1 MMGKALIINY
11 DICNGCYNCQL
22 ACKDEHVGNDW
33 TPYTKPQPA
42 TGHFWMKITDMV
54 RGSVPKVRVTYL
66 HDMCQHCDE
75 APCIP
80 ACTAHAIY
88 RRDDGIVIIDPEKCS
103 GHRNCINACPY
114 RVIYF
119 NWDLNIAQKCTMC
132 AHLLDAGWKEPRCV
146 DACPTGALKFGEE
159 KDLKDEL
166 GESEILHPEFETKPR
181 VYYIGLPKSFIAGAV
196 YSPEE
201 DKCIED
207 ATATLTD
214 SNSGEKFTV
223 KTDNYG
229 DFWFEDMKVDHTYS
243 LRIEKDEY
251 DPQEIR
257 DIRTEK
263 DINVGDIKLYR
274 KVAAR
279 KP

>member
-1 MMGKALIINY
+1 MGKALIINY
-11 DICNGCYNCQL
+11 DICNGCYNCVV

-33 TPYTKPQPA
+33 TPYAKPQPG

-54 RGSVPKVRVTYL
+54 RGTVPKVRVTYL
-66 HDMCQHCDE
+66 HDICQHCDE

-88 RRDDGIVIIDPEKCS
+88 KRDDGIVIIDPEKCS
-103 GHRNCINACPY
+103 GHRNCIGACPY
-114 RVIYF
+114 GVIYF

-132 AHLLDAGWKEPRCV
+132 AHLLDKGWKEPRCV

-159 KDLKDEL
+159 KDLQDEISK
-166 GESEILHPEFETKPR
+166 SEILHPEFGAKPR
-181 VYYIGLPKSFIAGAV
+181 VYYIGLPRSFVAGAV

-201 DKCIED
+201 DECIQE
-207 ATATLTD
+207 AAVTLTD
-214 SNSGEKFTV
+214 SDTGEKFTV

-251 DPQEIR
+251 YPQEIH
-257 DIRTEK
+257 DISTAK
-263 DINVGDIKLYR
+263 DINVGDIKLHR
-274 KVAAR
+274 KVKAR
-279 KP
+279 KS

>member
-1 MMGKALIINY
+1 MGKALIINY
-11 DICNGCYNCQL
+11 DICNGCYNCQI

-33 TPYTKPQPA
+33 TPYAKPQPA

-54 RGSVPKVRVTYL
+54 RGTVPKVRVTYL
-66 HDMCQHCDE
+66 HDLCQHCDE

-88 RRDDGIVIIDPEKCS
+88 KRDDGIIVIDPEKCS
-103 GHRNCINACPY
+103 GHRNCIASCPY
-114 RVIYF
+114 GVIYF

-159 KDLKDEL
+159 EALKDEISK
-166 GESEILHPEFETKPR
+166 SEILHPEFEAKPR
-181 VYYIGLPKSFIAGAV
+181 VYYMGLPKSFVAGAV

-201 DKCIED
+201 DECVQD
-207 ATATLTD
+207 AVATLTD
-214 SNSGEKFTV
+214 SDTGEKFTA
-223 KTDNYG
+223 KTDNFG
-229 DFWFEDMKVDHTYS
+229 DFWFENMKVDHTYS

-251 DPQEIR
+251 YPQEIH
-257 DIRTEK
+257 DISTAK
-263 DINVGDIKLYR
+263 DVNVGDIALHR
-274 KVAAR
+274 KVKAR
-279 KP
+279 KS